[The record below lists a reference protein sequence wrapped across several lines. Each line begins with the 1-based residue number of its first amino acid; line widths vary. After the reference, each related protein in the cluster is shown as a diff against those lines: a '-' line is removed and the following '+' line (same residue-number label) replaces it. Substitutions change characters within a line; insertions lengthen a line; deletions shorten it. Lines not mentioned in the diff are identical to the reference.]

1 MSHSP
6 LAEELRDAVTPR
18 AVLLM
23 VGVLLVQ
30 LGFLLSYVGAFHH
43 PDAHRVPLAVAGPP
57 GPARQLDRLPGQ
69 PVATT
74 LVADRA
80 AARRRILHRDAQGA
94 YVVNPHGTRDTLLIA
109 SAAGSSVTGVVRQV
123 GAGFAQAQGRRLR
136 VVDVVPVGD
145 SDQSSLTSF
154 YLVVGWLVGGYLAA
168 SMLGVTAGA
177 RPANRHRALIRL
189 VALLP
194 YAALSGLGG
203 AIIVDPA
210 LGALTGHFLQLWGL
224 GALVVFTAGAV
235 TIALQ
240 ALFGVLGIGL
250 AVVIFVVLGNP
261 SSGGAYQ
268 PHMIPPFWT
277 AIGPWLPAGAGVSA
291 VRNVVYFHGN
301 ALTWPLGVLGVW
313 AVAGVLLSLLCAREP
328 DTRVPALRSG
338 YGGPRDLRF

>member
-6 LAEELRDAVTPR
+6 LTDELRDAVTPR

-43 PDAHRVPLAVAGPP
+43 PDAQGVPLAVAGPP
-57 GPARQLDRLPGQ
+57 RVAQQLDRLPGD

-74 LVADRA
+74 VVADRA
-80 AARRRILHRDAQGA
+80 AARERILRRDAQGA
-94 YVVNPHGTRDTLLIA
+94 YVVHPAGSRDTVLVA
-109 SAAGSSVTGVVRQV
+109 SAAGSSVTSAVRQV
-123 GAGFAQAQGRRLR
+123 GESFARAQGRQVR
-136 VVDVVPVGD
+136 VVDVAPAQDGD
-145 SDQSSLTSF
+145 RGSLTAF

-189 VALLP
+189 LALLP

-224 GALVVFTAGAV
+224 GALVVFLAGTV

-250 AVVIFVVLGNP
+250 AVVVFVVLGNP

-277 AIGPWLPAGAGVSA
+277 AIGSWLPAGAGVSA
-291 VRNVVYFHGN
+291 VRNTVYFHGN

-313 AVAGVLLSLLCAREP
+313 AAAGVLLSMLFAREP
-328 DTRVPALRSG
+328 DTRAPALRSG

>member
-1 MSHSP
+1 MSHNP
-6 LAEELRDAVTPR
+6 LADELRDAVTPR

-30 LGFLLSYVGAFHH
+30 LGFLLSYIGAFHH
-43 PDAHRVPLAVAGPP
+43 PDAHGVPLAVAGPT
-57 GPARQLDRLPGQ
+57 GVAQQLDRLPGD
-69 PVATT
+69 PVETT
-74 LVADRA
+74 VVTDRA
-80 AARRRILHRDAQGA
+80 AARERILRRDAQGA
-94 YVVNPHGTRDTLLIA
+94 YVVNSGGTRDTLLVA
-109 SAAGSSVTGVVRQV
+109 SAAGSSVTGAVRQV
-123 GAGFAQAQGRRLR
+123 GEGFAHAQGRRLH
-136 VVDVVPVGD
+136 VVDVAPVGD
-145 SDQSSLTSF
+145 GDRGSLTAF

-177 RPANRHRALIRL
+177 RPASRHRALIRL
-189 VALLP
+189 LALLP

-203 AIIVDPA
+203 AIIADPA
-210 LGALTGHFLQLWGL
+210 LGALTGCFLQLWGL

-277 AIGPWLPAGAGVSA
+277 DIGPWLPAGAGVSA
-291 VRNVVYFHGN
+291 VRNTVYFDGN
-301 ALTWPLGVLGVW
+301 GLTWPLGVLGVW
-313 AVAGVLLSLLCAREP
+313 AAAGLLLSLLFAREP

>member
-1 MSHSP
+1 MSHNP
-6 LAEELRDAVTPR
+6 FAAELRDAVTPR

-23 VGVLLVQ
+23 AGVLLVQ

-43 PDAHRVPLAVAGPP
+43 PDAHRIPIAVAGPP
-57 GPARQLDRLPGQ
+57 RLAHQLDRLHGE
-69 PVATT
+69 PVRAT
-74 LVADRA
+74 VVHDGA
-80 AARRRILHRDAQGA
+80 AARQRVLRREAQGA
-94 YVVNPHGTRDTLLIA
+94 YVVNPEGSRDTLLVA
-109 SAAGSSVTGVVRQV
+109 SAAGSSVTGAVRQV
-123 GAGFAQAQGRRLR
+123 GERFASVQGRHLR
-136 VVDVVPVGD
+136 VVDVAPAGDGD
-145 SDQSSLTSF
+145 SGSLSAF

-177 RPANRHRALIRL
+177 RPASRHRAGIRIL
-189 VALLP
+189 ALLP

-210 LGALTGHFLQLWGL
+210 LGALTGHFGALWGL
-224 GALVVFTAGAV
+224 GTLVVFTAGAV
-235 TIALQ
+235 TVALQ

-268 PHMIPPFWT
+268 VHMIPPFWRDV
-277 AIGPWLPAGAGVSA
+277 GPWLPAGAGVSA
-291 VRNVVYFHGN
+291 VRNTVYFHGN

-313 AVAGVLLSLLCAREP
+313 AAAGVVLSLLFAREP